1 MSNGALFL
9 IDTLFNLYIMVVILR
24 LWMQLARVDY
34 FNPVC
39 RNLLLKSRAQS
50 LTLCGKSFRLLVVFD
65 IAAAFLVLALSA
77 LKIYLIMYMRLN
89 GFSVLCARV
98 IYRVN

>member
-34 FNPVC
+34 FNPV
-39 RNLLLKSRAQS
+39 S
-50 LTLCGKSFRLLVVFD
+50 
-65 IAAAFLVLALSA
+65 
-77 LKIYLIMYMRLN
+77 
-89 GFSVLCARV
+89 
-98 IYRVN
+98 